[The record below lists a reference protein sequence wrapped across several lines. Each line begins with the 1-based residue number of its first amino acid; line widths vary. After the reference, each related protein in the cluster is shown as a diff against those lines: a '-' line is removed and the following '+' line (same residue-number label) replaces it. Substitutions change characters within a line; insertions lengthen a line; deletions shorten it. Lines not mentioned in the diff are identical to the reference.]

1 MKSKVLSVVILLM
14 FGLSVSAIAQKE
26 ETIKIKSV
34 LACTTCENRIKN
46 DLPYVAKGIK
56 KVTAD
61 SKTNEI
67 EVTYRADKT
76 TPENIRKAIASLGYD
91 ADDVKA
97 DAKAFGKLGEHC
109 KEAITV
115 EKETGKK
122 PTGCS
127 PSCSG
132 HHH

>member
-1 MKSKVLSVVILLM
+1 MKTRILSVVILLM
-14 FGLSVSAIAQKE
+14 FGCSLSAVAQKE
-26 ETIKIKSV
+26 ATVKIKSV
-34 LACTTCENRIKN
+34 LACTTCENRIKT

-56 KVTAD
+56 TVTAD

-67 EVTYRADKT
+67 EVTYRTDKT
-76 TPENIRKAIASLGYD
+76 TPEDIRKAIASLGYD

-97 DAKAFGKLGEHC
+97 DAKAFGKLGENC
-109 KEAITV
+109 KKAITT

-122 PTGCS
+122 PSGCS